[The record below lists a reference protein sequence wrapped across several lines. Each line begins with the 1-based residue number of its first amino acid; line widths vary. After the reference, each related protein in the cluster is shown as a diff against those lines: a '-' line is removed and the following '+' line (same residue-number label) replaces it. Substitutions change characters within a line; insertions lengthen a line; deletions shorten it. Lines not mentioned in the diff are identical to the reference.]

1 MVFDEGSEGEVV
13 EKVGEES
20 PHVCVAVLPE
30 ALVVE
35 AVHLRDLPRFMVS
48 AEDCYSIAISELEG
62 YEEGDG
68 LDGVVASVDVISHE
82 EVVCVGRVPA
92 DAEEF

>member
-35 AVHLRDLPRFMVS
+35 AVHLRDLPRFVVA
-48 AEDCYSIAISELEG
+48 AENCYPVAVAQLERNQ
-62 YEEGDG
+62 EGDS
-68 LDGVVASVDVISHE
+68 LDRVISSVDIVPHE
-82 EVVCVGRVPA
+82 
-92 DAEEF
+92 